1 MSSLASQLLAR
12 TPTKTPGTRRSRFVR
27 VTVSPRPSK
36 PTARLTPLPGAFAE
50 TDDPPPPSR
59 RKLGGTV
66 SIVGNDVDEEVVSRD
81 VPVSTPVM
89 KAKPLRAPLRERTNK
104 TPAADSR
111 MTRVV
116 NETDAEASATNAERA
131 TPDPEKAEAAISVE
145 PEKPPARE
153 EPPAPEP
160 EEATASKPEAPVESD
175 AAERARLEGVR
186 LMREGLARMRARGV
200 DPAEAIL
207 SLCANPARPNAREAA
222 STVVKRLVASL
233 DAEAKAEVKAVEE
246 EDAEAGPPA
255 AAADPGDPEA
265 ATRVLRD
272 SRKRSVVESLSS
284 APRLA
289 RERDG
294 ENLSDEDED
303 VFATAPPSPMGSVAS
318 ANGGSA
324 GNEKTKT
331 KTSPRRRSPPRRA
344 RARPPRALR
353 RRRTLWRRASWGVGM
368 QPAER
373 TARRAGTRWRA

>member
-1 MSSLASQLLAR
+1 M
-12 TPTKTPGTRRSRFVR
+12 
-27 VTVSPRPSK
+27 
-36 PTARLTPLPGAFAE
+36 
-50 TDDPPPPSR
+50 
-59 RKLGGTV
+59 
-66 SIVGNDVDEEVVSRD
+66 
-81 VPVSTPVM
+81 
-89 KAKPLRAPLRERTNK
+89 
-104 TPAADSR
+104 
-111 MTRVV
+111 
-116 NETDAEASATNAERA
+116 
-131 TPDPEKAEAAISVE
+131 
-145 PEKPPARE
+145 
-153 EPPAPEP
+153 
-160 EEATASKPEAPVESD
+160 ESD

-255 AAADPGDPEA
+255 AADPGDPEA

-318 ANGGSA
+318 ANGGMRR
-324 GNEKTKT
+324 ERKKR
-331 KTSPRRRSPPRRA
+331 KRKRLQPRRSPPRSPRA
-344 RARPPRALR
+344 RAPRALR

-368 QPAER
+368 KPAER

>member
-1 MSSLASQLLAR
+1 M
-12 TPTKTPGTRRSRFVR
+12 
-27 VTVSPRPSK
+27 
-36 PTARLTPLPGAFAE
+36 
-50 TDDPPPPSR
+50 
-59 RKLGGTV
+59 
-66 SIVGNDVDEEVVSRD
+66 
-81 VPVSTPVM
+81 
-89 KAKPLRAPLRERTNK
+89 
-104 TPAADSR
+104 
-111 MTRVV
+111 
-116 NETDAEASATNAERA
+116 
-131 TPDPEKAEAAISVE
+131 
-145 PEKPPARE
+145 
-153 EPPAPEP
+153 
-160 EEATASKPEAPVESD
+160 
-175 AAERARLEGVR
+175 
-186 LMREGLARMRARGV
+186 
-200 DPAEAIL
+200 
-207 SLCANPARPNAREAA
+207 
-222 STVVKRLVASL
+222 VKRLVASL

-324 GNEKTKT
+324 GNEKNENENV
-331 KTSPRRRSPPRRA
+331 PAPALAAALAA